1 MVVVRTRLLLRP
13 MSGSLLPPVA
23 LRKAGPVSCL
33 GSIVELNLWV
43 EERVSQL

>member
-13 MSGSLLPPVA
+13 MFGSLLPAVA
-23 LRKAGPVSCL
+23 LRKADPVSCL
-33 GSIVELNLWV
+33 GSIVELTLWV